1 MDRSL
6 SIRNIQANQAVRSR
20 FGESV
25 YHSAVKRLR
34 RLAHTLAI
42 ALSIVGGAASLAAQP
57 PAPAPTQ
64 GSAADTSVPRTLAD
78 LPADPR
84 AVAQTAQADFERF
97 RRLNLPR
104 YRGRIPRGQ
113 SCPEPVG
120 LNWCYWYD
128 ETNTMPPEP
137 DTIARMRDRLLR
149 TLDSLGT
156 AEPGDNW
163 ISGQRVRYLIEA
175 NRPAQALTVAR
186 ACRTVGWW
194 CEALAGLS
202 LHEMGRYADAE
213 ATFERV
219 LAAMPERERCEWR
232 DLTPY
237 LDDDTRR
244 VYIRTRCGTPER
256 AAYEARVWWFAR
268 TRYGLAGNDS
278 RTEHFS
284 RLTYAL
290 IMREAAGAYARGFDE
305 AERELLIRFGWPRQW
320 ATEGMAPGGR
330 PMMTGN
336 DDPSLRVSVIGA
348 EPTPAHRFIPPA
360 NVLASPAASDST
372 EWAVQRPP
380 VVARYHPKYASTLLM
395 LEHQQGLFRRGD
407 TALVVLAYDVSKVPG
422 LAGQR
427 LDGALVLTPGTTP
440 AGQATIRQDI
450 PSRGTLTVRAPWGPL
465 LMSAEIAADSAST
478 LVRARYG
485 IRPPFAVGAR
495 VSLSDLVFFRPYGAD
510 PTSAEEVLPH
520 LLATQRVRASEKVGI
535 YWEAYNTNPAGE
547 AMTISLVVAPD
558 DEEPEGR
565 ASRTVR
571 ALRLGRGAQS
581 VSLSV
586 QDRSARGARL
596 TPRSVEVDLSSLRPG
611 DYLVQLEID
620 VAGQYTV
627 RADRRITVIP

>member
-1 MDRSL
+1 
-6 SIRNIQANQAVRSR
+6 
-20 FGESV
+20 V
-25 YHSAVKRLR
+25 YHSAVTRLR
-34 RLAHTLAI
+34 LAPPAIGLALT
-42 ALSIVGGAASLAAQP
+42 ALLSAVPPLAAQT
-57 PAPAPTQ
+57 PAGAA
-64 GSAADTSVPRTLAD
+64 AADSATVATTTTT
-78 LPADPR
+78 ADPR
-84 AVAQTAQADFERF
+84 TVAQQAQADFERF

-104 YRGRIPRGQ
+104 YRGKVPTGRA
-113 SCPEPVG
+113 CPEPVG

-128 ETNTMPPEP
+128 ETNSMPPEP

-156 AEPGDNW
+156 LEPGDNW
-163 ISGQRVRYLIEA
+163 ISGQRVRYEVES
-175 NRPAQALTVAR
+175 NRPTKALTVAR

-268 TRYGLAGNDS
+268 TRYGMAGNDS
-278 RTEHFS
+278 RTEHFA

-290 IMREAAGAYARGFDE
+290 IPREAAGAYARGFDE

-330 PMMTGN
+330 PMFTGP

-360 NVLASPAASDST
+360 NVLTSPAASDST
-372 EWAVQRPP
+372 EWAVQLPP
-380 VVARYHPKYASTLLM
+380 VVARYHPKYASKLLM

-440 AGQATIRQDI
+440 AGQATVRQNI
-450 PSRGTLTVRAPWGPL
+450 PSRGTLTVRAPGGPL

-510 PTSAEEVLPH
+510 PTTAEEVLPH
-520 LLATQRVRASEKVGI
+520 LLATQKVRASEKVGI

-547 AMTISLVVAPD
+547 PMTISLVVAPD
-558 DEEPEGR
+558 DAEPEGR
-565 ASRTVR
+565 TARAAR
-571 ALRLGRGAQS
+571 ALRLGRGTQP

-586 QDRSARGARL
+586 QDRSARGARV
-596 TPRSVEVDLSSLRPG
+596 TPRSVEVDLASLRPG

>member
-1 MDRSL
+1 ML
-6 SIRNIQANQAVRSR
+6 
-20 FGESV
+20 
-25 YHSAVKRLR
+25 
-34 RLAHTLAI
+34 LA
-42 ALSIVGGAASLAAQP
+42 ALSIAQPTTAGAQP
-57 PAPAPTQ
+57 PAPIAGAAATTTAAEAAAPQ
-64 GSAADTSVPRTLAD
+64 
-78 LPADPR
+78 DPR
-84 AVAQTAQADFERF
+84 ALAQQAQADFERV

-104 YRGRIPRGQ
+104 YRGKVPTGRA
-113 SCPEPVG
+113 CPEPVG

-128 ETNTMPPEP
+128 ETNSMPPEP

-156 AEPGDNW
+156 LEPGDNW
-163 ISGQRVRYLIEA
+163 ISGQRVRYEVEA
-175 NRPAQALTVAR
+175 NRPAKALEVAR

-219 LAAMPERERCEWR
+219 LASMSERDRCEWR

-237 LDDDTRR
+237 LDEDTRR

-268 TRYGLAGNDS
+268 TRYGMPGNDS

-284 RLTYAL
+284 RLTYAF
-290 IMREAAGAYARGFDE
+290 IMRDAASAYARGFDE
-305 AERELLIRFGWPRQW
+305 AERELLVRFGWPRQW
-320 ATEGMAPGGR
+320 ATEGVAPGGR
-330 PMMTGN
+330 PMFTGA
-336 DDPSLRVSVIGA
+336 DDPSLRVNVIGA

-360 NVLASPAASDST
+360 NVLTSPAASDST

-380 VVARYHPKYASTLLM
+380 VVARYHPKYASKLLM

-440 AGQATIRQDI
+440 AGQSTIRRDI
-450 PSRGTLTVRAPWGPL
+450 PARGTLTVRAPWGPL

-485 IRPPFAVGAR
+485 VRPPFAVGAR
-495 VSLSDLVFFRPYGAD
+495 VSLSDLVFFRPFGAD
-510 PTSAEEVLPH
+510 PTTVEEVLPH
-520 LLATQRVRASEKVGI
+520 LLATQKVRAREKVGI

-547 AMTISLVVAPD
+547 PMTISLVVAPD
-558 DEEPEGR
+558 DTEPEGR
-565 ASRTVR
+565 ASRAAR
-571 ALRLGRGAQS
+571 ALRLGRGADP

-586 QDRSARGARL
+586 QDRSARGVRV
-596 TPRSVEVDLSSLRPG
+596 TPRSVEVDLASLRPG

>member
-1 MDRSL
+1 MLGAQRP
-6 SIRNIQANQAVRSR
+6 AVR
-20 FGESV
+20 ESATDPQV
-25 YHSAVKRLR
+25 YHSIVTHLR
-34 RLAHTLAI
+34 PIVPLFGLACVV
-42 ALSIVGGAASLAAQP
+42 LSSLARPLDAQS
-57 PAPAPTQ
+57 PAGAN
-64 GSAADTSVPRTLAD
+64 AADTAIAAV
-78 LPADPR
+78 PADPR
-84 AVAQTAQADFERF
+84 TVAQRAQSDFERF

-104 YRGRIPRGQ
+104 YRGSIPSGR

-128 ETNTMPPEP
+128 ETNSMPPEP
-137 DTIARMRDRLLR
+137 DTIARMRDRLIR

-156 AEPGDNW
+156 LEPGDNW
-163 ISGQRVRYLIEA
+163 ISGQRVRYEVEA
-175 NRPAQALTVAR
+175 NRPAKALEVAR

-194 CEALAGLS
+194 CDALAGLA

-219 LAAMPERERCEWR
+219 LAAMPERDRCEWR

-237 LDDDTRR
+237 LDEDTRR

-268 TRYGLAGNDS
+268 TRYGMPGNDS

-290 IMREAAGAYARGFDE
+290 IMREAASAYARGFDE
-305 AERELLIRFGWPRQW
+305 AERELLVRFGWPRQW
-320 ATEGMAPGGR
+320 ATEGFAPGGR
-330 PMMTGN
+330 PIFSGA
-336 DDPSLRVSVIGA
+336 DDPSLRVNVIGA

-360 NVLASPAASDST
+360 NVLTSPAASDST

-380 VVARYHPKYASTLLM
+380 VVARYHPKYASKLLM

-407 TALVVLAYDVSKVPG
+407 TALVVLAYDVTKVPG

-427 LDGALVLTPGTTP
+427 LDGALILTPGTTP
-440 AGQATIRQDI
+440 AGQSTIRRDI
-450 PSRGTLTVRAPWGPL
+450 PARGTLTVRAPWGPL

-485 IRPPFAVGAR
+485 VRPPFAVGAR

-510 PTSAEEVLPH
+510 PTTVEEVLPH
-520 LLATQRVRASEKVGI
+520 LLATQKVRAREKVGI

-547 AMTISLVVAPD
+547 PLTISLVVAPD
-558 DEEPEGR
+558 DTEPEGR
-565 ASRTVR
+565 ASRAART
-571 ALRLGRGAQS
+571 LRLGRATEP

-586 QDRSARGARL
+586 QDRSVRGART